1 MENMP
6 SSLKDEIMKVKV
18 FRIVPLIACCI
29 LAVSLCAV
37 QGLAASPFAIQKL
50 GALRGG
56 SSVARAII
64 AGQVVGSSGEP
75 QDENKAFIWSA
86 GKLTPLG
93 FLPGGDYSSAQAISR
108 NSYVAGMANTETNV
122 HAFLWNP
129 RSGMHDLGTLPG
141 DNASAAF
148 GLNDHREVVG
158 YSSGVNGIRAAMWT
172 SGGRIQLLGSLPAD
186 NFSQAHAINN
196 SGQVVGVSGDGNR
209 QRAFLWSSKA
219 GMQDLGFLPGDSGSI
234 ALAINE
240 AGEIVGTSSG
250 PNGTHAFIW
259 TNGSMRPLGE
269 MAGSPFSQAVDINAA
284 GQVVGVVH
292 TNLGPRAFL
301 WSRERGMQDLNE
313 MISETDIVL
322 LEALAIDDN
331 GQIVTLGL
339 EAADAAHTAE
349 IDHQAHAGPTSVF
362 VLTKVGAH

>member
-1 MENMP
+1 
-6 SSLKDEIMKVKV
+6 
-18 FRIVPLIACCI
+18 
-29 LAVSLCAV
+29 VSLCVVA
-37 QGLAASPFAIQKL
+37 GLAASPFAIQKL
-50 GALRGG
+50 GALPGG
-56 SSVARAII
+56 SSVARAIM

-75 QDENKAFIWSA
+75 QDENKAFIWIA

-93 FLPGGDYSSAQAISR
+93 FLAGGDYSSAQAINR
-108 NSYVAGMANTETNV
+108 NGYVAGIANTATNV
-122 HAFLWNP
+122 HAFLWHA
-129 RSGMHDLGTLPG
+129 RLGMQDLGTFPG
-141 DNASAAF
+141 DSASAAF
-148 GLNDHREVVG
+148 GLNDRREVVG
-158 YSSGVNGIRAAMWT
+158 YSSGANGIRAAMWT
-172 SGGRIQLLGSLPAD
+172 SAGRTQLLGSLTGD

-196 SGQVVGVSGDGNR
+196 SGQVVGVSGDGTR
-209 QRAFLWSSKA
+209 KRAFLWTGKT

-240 AGEIVGTSSG
+240 AGEIVGTSTS
-250 PNGTHAFIW
+250 PTETHAFIW
-259 TNGSMRPLGE
+259 ANGTMRPLGDV
-269 MAGSPFSQAVDINAA
+269 AGSPFTQAVGINAA

-301 WSRERGMQDLNE
+301 WTRERGMQDLNE
-313 MISETDIVL
+313 KISETDIVL

-362 VLTKVGAH
+362 VLTKR